1 MCGEMPRLGCEPR
14 FAGNRLSWCWEVLLA
29 VWRGFEFLQEVSQSN
44 KYSIGVCLAH
54 SNAKGL
60 SPQLY
65 GILATIVYLCKDHT
79 RKVDFSVEILPDNVF
94 GCWEWHNE
102 KSDSVDPVH
111 AWLNLSLS
119 QRLAYDVLEEHFVVL
134 FDNLTHNNLLIRQ
147 VGYLYQ
153 VFSTLLTELF
163 VALSI
168 KLVHFFLPSNEDD
181 VLQSCS

>member
-1 MCGEMPRLGCEPR
+1 MLRVGCEPR
-14 FAGNRLSWCWEVLLA
+14 FAGNQLSGCWEVLLA
-29 VWRGFEFLQEVSQSN
+29 VWRGFEFLQEVNQLN
-44 KYSIGVCLAH
+44 RYSIVVCLAH

-94 GCWEWHNE
+94 GCWEWNNE

-119 QRLAYDVLEEHFVVL
+119 QRLAYDVLEERFTVQ
-134 FDNLTHNNLLIRQ
+134 FDNLMDNNLLIRQ
-147 VGYLYQ
+147 IAYLYQ
-153 VFSTLLTELF
+153 GLSTLLTELF
-163 VALSI
+163 VDSQLRL
-168 KLVHFFLPSNEDD
+168 KGLGKD
-181 VLQSCS
+181 